1 MLNWS
6 IRLFRVAGIQ
16 LAVHS
21 TFFLLLAYYA
31 WEGWQSASQ
40 YGESGLIGA
49 LSSASSVLLLFL
61 FVILHEFGHA
71 IAARRYGIA
80 VPQILLLPIG
90 GMAQMS
96 SIPRNPWQEFVI
108 TISGPAVN
116 FAVIG
121 IMMIFAPFHT
131 EPIMANVRAFLGLHV
146 AQGTD
151 TEIGWPQLIMLMN
164 LLMGCFNLIPV
175 FPMDGGRML
184 RAALASRLPYL
195 KATFVAATIAQ
206 VLAIAG
212 ILLALFWF
220 KPARIQT
227 AILFGF
233 IYFAGQTEYRMV
245 KRREA
250 EDARWQKMLADMH
263 TASLQPQLPP
273 DLPSANPQS

>member
-31 WEGWQSASQ
+31 WEGWQSASSV
-40 YGESGLIGA
+40 GASGLIGA
-49 LSSASSVLLLFL
+49 LSSASSVLFL
-61 FVILHEFGHA
+61 FIFVIMHEFGHA
-71 IAARRYGIA
+71 IAARHYGIA

-108 TISGPAVN
+108 TIAGPAVN

-121 IMMIFAPFHT
+121 VMMIFAPFHT
-131 EPIMANVRAFLGLHV
+131 EPIMANLREFLGLQV
-146 AQGTD
+146 AAGTETD
-151 TEIGWPQLIMLMN
+151 LHWPQLIMLIN

-184 RAALASRLPYL
+184 RATLASRLPYV
-195 KATFVAATIAQ
+195 KATFIAATIAK
-206 VLAIAG
+206 VLAVIG

-220 KPARIQT
+220 EPRRYQMAV
-227 AILFGF
+227 LFGF

-245 KRREA
+245 KRREE
-250 EDARWQKMLADMH
+250 EDERWRKTLEELHAR
-263 TASLQPQLPP
+263 TIVLPP
-273 DLPSANPQS
+273 ELPPQNTP